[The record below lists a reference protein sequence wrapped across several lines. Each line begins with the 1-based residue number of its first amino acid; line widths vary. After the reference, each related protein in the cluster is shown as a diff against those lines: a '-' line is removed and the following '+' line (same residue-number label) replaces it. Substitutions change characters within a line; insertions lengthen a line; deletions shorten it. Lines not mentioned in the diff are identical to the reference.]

1 MINTEKLCRK
11 FQKEHQ
17 VLIMSLTEHNKIYL
31 TLERRYK
38 QLSQWPVESRRSSR
52 KKSGKRSRRKKLQ
65 VREFTSDLEHFYQQ
79 YHHIII
85 QIDGLLSAKVANDLA
100 GHMFDQSLLRQVQA
114 YVLCMDDPQMTQR
127 FEDVIQKSTFAA
139 NDSMKLILNTWPY
152 IQAMS
157 TPCAVNTLGITASL
171 EDFKS
176 WFITPVIDQTQSSL
190 ASNQQTYKMSPPS
203 NYFGWFTFRSK
214 QTFTNLLFGYF
225 ITRDIPFYIVNH
237 NGLRVFLISKAEK
250 ASV

>member
-1 MINTEKLCRK
+1 MREDREAYLKVDQIYANLSALYASRPMINTEKLCRK

-100 GHMFDQSLLRQVQA
+100 GHMFDQSLLRQVQPTCSA
-114 YVLCMDDPQMTQR
+114 WMIR
-127 FEDVIQKSTFAA
+127 
-139 NDSMKLILNTWPY
+139 
-152 IQAMS
+152 
-157 TPCAVNTLGITASL
+157 
-171 EDFKS
+171 
-176 WFITPVIDQTQSSL
+176 
-190 ASNQQTYKMSPPS
+190 
-203 NYFGWFTFRSK
+203 R
-214 QTFTNLLFGYF
+214 
-225 ITRDIPFYIVNH
+225 
-237 NGLRVFLISKAEK
+237 
-250 ASV
+250 